1 MVAAALAAGLAA
13 ADGDLA
19 KVDFAH
25 PQGVVKPVNGA
36 GPLPPGAMIAGDCLK
51 FGKEVAGNWAIWFDG
66 RRILLVESQPCVEL
80 QSGGS
85 EK

>member
-1 MVAAALAAGLAA
+1 MVVAALAAGVAA
-13 ADGDLA
+13 ADETLA
-19 KVDFAH
+19 KVDFAR
-25 PQGVVKPVNGA
+25 PQGIVKPVNGA
-36 GPLPPGAMIAGDCLK
+36 GPLPSGAMIAGGCLK

-66 RRILLVESQPCVEL
+66 RRILLVGSQACVEL